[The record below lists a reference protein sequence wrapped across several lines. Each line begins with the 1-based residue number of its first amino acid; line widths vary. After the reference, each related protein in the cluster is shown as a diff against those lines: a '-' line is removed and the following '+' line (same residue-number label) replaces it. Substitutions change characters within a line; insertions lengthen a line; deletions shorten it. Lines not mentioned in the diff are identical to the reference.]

1 MPWVLLGGC
10 QANAEEGR
18 SSFMR
23 TDITIAV
30 MTVVVGFLGALY
42 LGTTLNWPDA
52 GAIVAIA
59 FMGFFILRR
68 LDKDEKD
75 DQSDS

>member
-1 MPWVLLGGC
+1 
-10 QANAEEGR
+10 
-18 SSFMR
+18 MR

-30 MTVVVGFLGALY
+30 MTVVVGFLGSLY
-42 LGTTLNWPDA
+42 LGTILNWPDA

-68 LDKDEKD
+68 LDKNGKD
-75 DQSDS
+75 SQSDS

>member
-1 MPWVLLGGC
+1 
-10 QANAEEGR
+10 
-18 SSFMR
+18 MR

-42 LGTTLNWPDA
+42 LGTILNWPDA

>member
-1 MPWVLLGGC
+1 M
-10 QANAEEGR
+10 GR
-18 SSFMR
+18 
-23 TDITIAV
+23 DIIIAV
-30 MTVVVGFLGALY
+30 MTFVVGFLGAVY
-42 LGTTLNWPDA
+42 LGGILNWPDA

-68 LDKDEKD
+68 LDKDGKD